1 MTARVYWDM
10 PPYLLRISFR
20 PTRLH
25 IPEDLDLHPYFCP
38 VCQTWSCTVKEQQL
52 DDFESKIFSTKL
64 KR

>member
-10 PPYLLRISFR
+10 PCLLRISYR
-20 PTRLH
+20 LTRLH

-38 VCQTWSCTVKEQQL
+38 VCQTWSCTLKEKQHL
-52 DDFESKIFSTKL
+52 GDFESKVFSTKI